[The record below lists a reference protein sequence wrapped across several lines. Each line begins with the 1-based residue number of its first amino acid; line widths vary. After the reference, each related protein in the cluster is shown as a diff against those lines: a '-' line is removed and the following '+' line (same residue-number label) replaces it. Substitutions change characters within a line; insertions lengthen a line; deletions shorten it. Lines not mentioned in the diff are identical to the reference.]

1 MFQRRSLETSRYVF
15 EGLSSEL
22 SPNSTSSL
30 TILKDLCSGIT
41 VARSAGAE
49 IRHFVPNDSFVV
61 NFYMR
66 LDFSDFKL

>member
-30 TILKDLCSGIT
+30 TILKDPCRGIT
-41 VARSAGAE
+41 VARSAGAKV
-49 IRHFVPNDSFVV
+49 RHFGS
-61 NFYMR
+61 
-66 LDFSDFKL
+66 K